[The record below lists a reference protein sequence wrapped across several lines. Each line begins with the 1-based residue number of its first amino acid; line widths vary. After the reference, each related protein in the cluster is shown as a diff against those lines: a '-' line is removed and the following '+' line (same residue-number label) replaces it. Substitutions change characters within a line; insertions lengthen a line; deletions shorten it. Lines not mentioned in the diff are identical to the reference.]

1 MKDLTYNSNWAG
13 TELDAME
20 LMLRS
25 GHFSPTSP
33 FSLKT
38 EPFLEDYF
46 VMGELPHVMI
56 SGKSKNWERRKVKVG
71 ESEVLLVTIP

>member
-1 MKDLTYNSNWAG
+1 MNNSNWSCN
-13 TELDAME
+13 ELDAME

-25 GHFSPTSP
+25 GHFAPTSP

-56 SGKSKNWERRKVKVG
+56 SGKSKSWESRRVKIG
-71 ESEVLLVTIP
+71 EGEVLLLTIP